1 MFLLK
6 QTFALSTLLSRII
19 FTFHNVSIKTC
30 PAALY
35 ITTLSPLHS
44 TMFLLKR
51 KVKNIF
57 FNSSIPL
64 HSTMFLLK
72 LCCADRTGDVLYF
85 TFHNVSIKTLTAPS
99 AVLFAAPLHSTMFL
113 LKPVCQLRICGFESG
128 FTFHNVSIKT
138 KIVPTAQYGIPTLH
152 STMFL
157 LKPFP
162 AVPALSPC
170 SAFTF
175 HNVSIKTQRLFPGL
189 PLRCLYIPQ
198 CFY

>member
-44 TMFLLKR
+44 TMFLLKP
-51 KVKNIF
+51 KNADQRNRRFPALHSTMFLLKLFCLLFQILILFFFTFHNVSIKTRSAFTQPIF
-57 FNSSIPL
+57 FMPL

-72 LCCADRTGDVLYF
+72 RDCGASSATGDYF
-85 TFHNVSIKTLTAPS
+85 TFHNVSIKTD
-99 AVLFAAPLHSTMFL
+99 VMQDN
-113 LKPVCQLRICGFESG
+113 LKG
-128 FTFHNVSIKT
+128 KM
-138 KIVPTAQYGIPTLH
+138 TLH

-157 LKPFP
+157 LK
-162 AVPALSPC
+162 
-170 SAFTF
+170 
-175 HNVSIKTQRLFPGL
+175 RLWSW
-189 PLRCLYIPQ
+189 R
-198 CFY
+198 